1 MQNRL
6 VIVDYGMGNLFSVKK
21 RLKAL
26 YGDVIV
32 SSNPK
37 DIDGADKIILPG
49 VGHFSKAMENLTKL
63 NLLNALTENVIVRK
77 KPILGICLGMQ
88 LMAKTSEEGNVEGL
102 GWFDADVVRFN
113 VHNKL
118 KYKVP
123 QTGWNQ
129 IIKAKESLLMKDIPE
144 LAEFYFVHA
153 YHFKC
158 NNTADVLN
166 YTEYEYKFASAIEK
180 DNIFGVQYHP
190 EKSHDVGNQLLKNF
204 IDLTYHV

>member
-26 YGDVIV
+26 YSDVLV

-63 NLLNALTENVIVRK
+63 NLLNALTENVLARK

-88 LMAKTSEEGNVEGL
+88 LMAKSSEEGHVEGL
-102 GWFDADVVRFN
+102 GWFDAHVVRFN
-113 VHNKL
+113 VQNTL

-129 IIKAKESLLMKDIPE
+129 INKAKDSLLMKDIPE

-166 YTEYEYKFASAIEK
+166 YTDYEYKFASAVEK

-190 EKSHDVGNQLLKNF
+190 EKSHDVGNQLLRNF
-204 IDLTYHV
+204 INLTHHV